1 MKNRAWHVVVA
12 ALAIT
17 LLNGHTMSATVP
29 AVSRVVGSLRDPV
42 TGTELCQPSIPAA
55 RRYTTIQAAVDASI
69 ASASAATIWVCP
81 GVYPEQVK
89 IGMGV
94 DYEPII
100 TLQGS
105 NLTAG
110 PAVIAAPATWTP
122 YFSKVYGW
130 TAAQVLVTDTKG
142 VTIKNLVVDGGSA
155 CPSLP
160 SIGAPSLI
168 AGVMFVD
175 NGDPVTSTTEAG
187 VLRFVEARNIV
198 PIYRPDCGFASGI
211 VAQNSY
217 MEISDNII
225 HDVSYGGILEYGGN
239 AEMLRNTIS
248 HTYTAIRSTGGHP
261 IDVSLN
267 VISESY
273 YGIVLEYGANGV
285 QVDQNTFNPSV
296 STAIYLLGAFG
307 NYVRNNTIKNPWVG
321 VAVEGVYPNWPT
333 SANLVEGNKI
343 SNCGFAC
350 LSDSISWVG
359 TNRFD
364 NNTLT
369 NSAAYGVWLYYVAD
383 FLENGTSPEPPL
395 PPYLDWDSIYSNPSK
410 SVPIQVCHAVYNG
423 GWGCAAGDQ

>member
-1 MKNRAWHVVVA
+1 MDRRTWRGVVA

-17 LLNGHTMSATVP
+17 LVNGHTMSATVP
-29 AVSRVVGSLRDPV
+29 SVSRVVGSLKDPV
-42 TGTELCQPSIPAA
+42 SGAEQCQPTIPSA
-55 RRYTTIQAAVDASI
+55 RRYTTIQSAVDASI

-89 IGMGV
+89 IYNGPN
-94 DYEPII
+94 YEPII

-105 NLTAG
+105 NLTDG
-110 PAVIAAPATWTP
+110 PAVITPPATWTA
-122 YFSKVYGW
+122 YNSQVYGP

-142 VTIKNLVVDGGSA
+142 ITIKNLVVDGGGA
-155 CPSLP
+155 CPVLP
-160 SIGAPSLI
+160 GVGAPALV
-168 AGVMFVD
+168 AGVMFVN

-187 VLRFVEARNIV
+187 TIRFVEARNIV
-198 PIYRPDCGFASGI
+198 PVYRPDCGFAAGI

-217 MEISDNII
+217 MVIDDNNI

-239 AEMLRNTIS
+239 AEMLRNTIA

-261 IDVSLN
+261 VDVSLN

-273 YGIVLEYGANGV
+273 YGILLEYGANGV
-285 QVDQNTFNPSV
+285 QVDENTFNPSV

-333 SANLVEGNKI
+333 SQNLVEGNKI

-350 LSDSISWVG
+350 LSDAISWVG

-369 NSAAYGVWLYYVAD
+369 NSGAYGVWLWYVAD
-383 FLENGTSPEPPL
+383 FLENGTAPNPPL
-395 PPYLDWDSIYSNPSK
+395 PPYLDWDSIYSNPSTN
-410 SVPIQVCHAVYNG
+410 VPIKVCHAVYNG
-423 GWGCAAGDQ
+423 GWGCTAGDS